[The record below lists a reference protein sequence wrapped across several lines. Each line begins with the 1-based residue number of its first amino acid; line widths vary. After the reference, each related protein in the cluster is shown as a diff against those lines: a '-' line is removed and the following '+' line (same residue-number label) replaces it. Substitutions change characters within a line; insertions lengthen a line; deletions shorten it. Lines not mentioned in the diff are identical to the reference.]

1 MKAEGINSDMPTS
14 PSWWSLI
21 LSFAYFV
28 YLFIYY
34 LFIFSGSH
42 LWHMEVLRLGVEL
55 EMITE
60 GLHHSHSNAGSELCL
75 GLRPQLMATPEP

>member
-1 MKAEGINSDMPTS
+1 MKAEGINLDMPTS

-34 LFIFSGSH
+34 LFIFLGP
-42 LWHMEVLRLGVEL
+42 LPRHMEISKLGMEL
-55 EMITE
+55 
-60 GLHHSHSNAGSELCL
+60 
-75 GLRPQLMATPEP
+75 QL